1 MDLINLNLY
10 QVPFSVLA
18 AKAQTL
24 YHGFKKN
31 KIEYSAPKPALEIFL
46 KHIKTLNKAIA
57 ARGTVSNHGSST
69 DYTALVLA
77 AEQVR
82 EDIRQ
87 LSFYALNTKPDN
99 SSSWIGLGFVLKHY
113 SRTSKPLGMV
123 ENFRHFISR
132 EIPPQHVKIAWSKPL
147 GVTVRDV
154 RIYLVQRNNNPDYPG
169 VIPCRENII
178 GLPTATKFIDEHP
191 LIGENYYWVTPING
205 AGVGVTSQAVRVVN
219 GMYSSKDNSD

>member
-18 AKAQTL
+18 AKAQTI
-24 YHGFKKN
+24 YNGFKKN
-31 KIEYSAPKPALEIFL
+31 KGEYPAPIPELDLFL
-46 KHIKTLNKAIA
+46 KHIKALKKAIA

-82 EDIRQ
+82 EDMRR
-87 LSFYALNTKPDN
+87 LSFYAQNTKPAN
-99 SSSWIGLGFVLKHY
+99 PSSWIGLGFVMKQY

-123 ENFRHFISR
+123 QNFRHFISR
-132 EIPPQHVKIAWSKPL
+132 NIPAPQIKLAWKKPL

-154 RIYLVQRNNNPDYPG
+154 RVYIVQRNNSPDYPG
-169 VIPCRENII
+169 AIPCRENVI
-178 GLPTATKFIDEHP
+178 GFPTRTTFIDEFP
-191 LIGENYYWVTPING
+191 LFGENYYWVTPING
-205 AGVGVTSQAVRVVN
+205 AGEGVTSQAVRVVN
-219 GMYSSKDNSD
+219 GMRS